1 MVPKAMQKY
10 RQTKVKRVSLELYG
24 TDEDIKAHLDAMK
37 ERGESVQKYLK
48 DLIRADMR

>member
-1 MVPKAMQKY
+1 MPTEAKKRY
-10 RQTKVKRVSLELYG
+10 RREKVHTVRIDLYG
-24 TDEDIKAHLDAMK
+24 TDEDIKAHLEAMK